1 MSQADDPPGDRR
13 IARPEVVTVDYLRD
27 VLDEYCRDT
36 WNRTRGTV
44 AAVSRWRDW
53 PLAVRVPDARAD
65 FTLHIDEGV
74 VRSVTVGLPERP
86 RILCVVGAGTLQRIY
101 YGETAAAI
109 ECIAGRIKVR
119 GNELERRRLLAAMS
133 FLTW

>member
-1 MSQADDPPGDRR
+1 MSQPGGSSGDRH

-27 VLDEYCRDT
+27 ILDDYCRDT

-53 PLAVRVPDARAD
+53 ALAVRVRDAGAD
-65 FTLHIDEGV
+65 FTVHIDEGV
-74 VRSVTVGLPERP
+74 VHSVTVGLPERP
-86 RILCVVGAGTLQRIY
+86 RILCSLDAETLQRIY
-101 YGETAAAI
+101 YEETAAAI

-119 GNELERRRLLAAMS
+119 GNELERRRLLTAMS

>member
-1 MSQADDPPGDRR
+1 MSQPGDLSGDRH

-27 VLDEYCRDT
+27 ILDDYFQGT
-36 WNRTRGTV
+36 WNQTRGTV

-53 PLAVRVPDARAD
+53 PLAIRVPDVGAD
-65 FTLHIDEGV
+65 FTAHIDEGM

-86 RILCVVGAGTLQRIY
+86 RILCIVDTGTLLRIY
-101 YGETAAAI
+101 YEETAAAI